1 MRMDAEMDF
10 ISAGQAQD
18 KMERHTLEYTMCEL
32 PEAVRATDKRKPA
45 VRGEIAAGTAEAED
59 PYVYHV
65 LIHQKLFY
73 FWHDAVLCAG
83 RTDYEGHAEA
93 VFREAVQM
101 TITLGVWVMSL
112 LITASLS
119 ASMGFLLAACLRMQ
133 RDEAR

>member
-1 MRMDAEMDF
+1 M
-10 ISAGQAQD
+10 
-18 KMERHTLEYTMCEL
+18 
-32 PEAVRATDKRKPA
+32 
-45 VRGEIAAGTAEAED
+45 RGESAAGTAEAED

-83 RTDYEGHAEA
+83 RTDYEGLAEA